1 MGTFNV
7 EKDAHNIVTITMD
20 MHGPVN
26 VMNEHFVP
34 LLSDAVDKLEAEDN
48 LRGVIITSAK
58 KTFFAGGDLNWL
70 SSIKPGA
77 EAALFEHTQA
87 IKYHLLR
94 LEKLPVPVVAA
105 INGAALGGGFEI
117 CLSCNHRIAWN
128 HRSVQLGL
136 PEVTIGL
143 LPGAGGVIRMTKLL
157 GMEAAMPFVLEGK
170 LLAPAKALQAGIIDT
185 TVDELEQLLPAAV
198 EWINANANEQDA
210 SLQPWDRKGYK
221 IPGGNANAA
230 HNMPRLAA
238 ASAMLFKKTR
248 GLLPGP
254 EMILDLIAEASRLD
268 FDTALRIESRKF
280 AELVPRA
287 EAKNMIS
294 AFFFDMNKIKGGV
307 ARPKDIPASKVT
319 KLGVVGA
326 GMMGSGITFVAAKA
340 GITVIL
346 KDVSL
351 EAAKRGKSYSAQVM
365 DKRIAK
371 DIASQAQRD
380 EVLARI
386 TPTDSTADLQGCD
399 LIIEA
404 VFERI
409 DLKDAVLRETESQLA
424 DNGVWASNT
433 STLPIS
439 RLAAG
444 SARPEK
450 FIGLHFF
457 SPVDRMP
464 LLEIVVGEKTDDE
477 TLARALDFA
486 QQIRLTPMVVND
498 STGFYT
504 SRTIATKIDEA
515 VQMVAEGISPARV
528 ENLGRATGMPAGIL
542 TVQDEVSLS
551 LSLDIFNTQIKMGLR
566 SSEQDDCPQS
576 RALVRTMVEEF
587 NRPGRKGGGGFYEYN
602 GREKR
607 LWAGLERWYKPEV
620 EVCDQDIKDRLLFRA
635 VIETLKCLE
644 EGVLRSVPEGN
655 IGSILGI
662 GAPVWTGGYLQFVN
676 TYGAQRFVDRCEEL
690 TSCYGERFKA
700 PAIAVEH
707 AANGK
712 LFK

>member
-1 MGTFNV
+1 MGTFNYK
-7 EKDAHNIVTITMD
+7 KDADHIVTITMNMD
-20 MHGPVN
+20 GPVN
-26 VMNEHFVP
+26 AMNEHFVP
-34 LLSDAVDKLEAEDN
+34 LISEAVDKLEAEEG

-70 SSIKPGA
+70 ISIKPGTEA
-77 EAALFEHTQA
+77 ELLESTQT
-87 IKYHLLR
+87 IKHHMRR

-143 LPGAGGVIRMTKLL
+143 LPGAGGVIRMSKLL

-170 LLAPAKALQAGIIDT
+170 LLAPAKALQASIIDA
-185 TVDELEQLLPAAV
+185 TVDELDQLLPAAV
-198 EWINANANEQDA
+198 EWINANTNEQDA

-230 HNMPRLAA
+230 HNVPRLAA

-294 AFFFDMNKIKGGV
+294 AFFFDMNKIKGGM
-307 ARPKDIPASKVT
+307 ARPKDIAASKVN

-340 GITVIL
+340 GIEVIL

-351 EAAKRGKSYSAQVM
+351 EAAERGKSYSAQVM
-365 DKRIAK
+365 DKLIAK
-371 DIASQAQRD
+371 GIASEAQRD

-386 TPTDSTADLQGCD
+386 TPTGSTTDLQGCD

-515 VQMVAEGISPARV
+515 VQMVAEGVSPARV
-528 ENLGRATGMPAGIL
+528 ENLGRATGMPAGML

-551 LSLDIFNTQIKMGLR
+551 LSLDIFDTQIKMGLR

-576 RALVRTMVEEF
+576 RELVRTMVEEL

-602 GREKR
+602 GREKK
-607 LWAGLERWYKPEV
+607 LWAGLERWHKPEV
-620 EVCDQDIKDRLLFRA
+620 EVSDQDVKDRLLFRA

-662 GAPVWTGGYLQFVN
+662 GAPLWTGGYIQFVN
-676 TYGAQRFVDRCEEL
+676 TYGAQCFVDRCEEL
-690 TSCYGERFKA
+690 ASCYGERFKA
-700 PAIAVEH
+700 PDIAVAH
-707 AANGK
+707 AESGQ

>member
-1 MGTFNV
+1 MGIFNYQ
-7 EKDAHNIVTITMD
+7 KDADNIVTITMD
-20 MHGPVN
+20 MDGPVN
-26 VMNEHFVP
+26 AMNERFVP
-34 LLSDAVDKLEAEDN
+34 LLSDAVDKLEAEQN
-48 LRGVIITSAK
+48 LRGVIIASAK

-70 SSIKPGA
+70 ISIKPGTEA
-77 EAALFEHTQA
+77 ELFENTQT
-87 IKYHLLR
+87 IKRHLRR

-117 CLSCNHRIAWN
+117 CLSCNYRLAWN

-143 LPGAGGVIRMTKLL
+143 LPGGGGVIRMSKLL
-157 GMEAAMPFVLEGK
+157 GMEAAMPFALEGK
-170 LLAPAKALQAGIIDT
+170 LLPPDKALQAGIIDA
-185 TVDELEQLLPAAV
+185 TVQTLEQLLPAAH
-198 EWINANANEQDA
+198 EWIKAQADDANAA
-210 SLQPWDRKGYK
+210 VQPWDKKGYK
-221 IPGGNANAA
+221 IPGGSANDA
-230 HNMPRLAA
+230 HNVPRLAA

-268 FDTALRIESRKF
+268 VDTALRIESRKF

-294 AFFFDMNKIKGGV
+294 AFFFDMNQIKGGV

-340 GITVIL
+340 GIDVTL
-346 KDVSL
+346 KDIST
-351 EAAKRGKSYSAQVM
+351 EAAERGKSYSAQVM

-371 DIASQAQRD
+371 GLATEAQRD

-386 TPTDSTADLQGCD
+386 TPTKATTDLQGCD

-409 DLKDAVLRETESQLA
+409 DLKDAVLRETESQLT
-424 DNGVWASNT
+424 DNGIWASNT

-439 RLAAG
+439 RLATG
-444 SARPEK
+444 STRPEK

-515 VQMVAEGISPARV
+515 VEMVAEGVSAVRV
-528 ENLGRATGMPAGIL
+528 ENLGRATGMPAGML

-551 LSLDIFNTQIKMGLR
+551 LSLDIFDTQVKMGLR
-566 SSEQDDCPQS
+566 SSESDECTKA
-576 RALVRTMVEEF
+576 RALVRTMVEEL

-602 GREKR
+602 GREKK
-607 LWAGLERWYKPEV
+607 LWPGLERWHKPEV
-620 EVCDQDIKDRLLFRA
+620 EVPDQDVKDRLLFRA

-644 EGVLRSVPEGN
+644 ENVLRSVPEGN

-690 TSCYGERFKA
+690 ASSYGERFKA
-700 PAIAVEH
+700 PAIAVGY
-707 AANGK
+707 AASGQ

>member
-1 MGTFNV
+1 MGTFNL
-7 EKDAHNIVTITMD
+7 EKDAHNIVTITMG

-26 VMNEHFVP
+26 VMNEQFVP
-34 LLSDAVDKLEAEDN
+34 LFSDAVDKLEAEDN

-77 EAALFEHTQA
+77 EAALFEHAQA
-87 IKYHLLR
+87 IKYHLRR

-198 EWINANANEQDA
+198 EWINANASEQDA

-528 ENLGRATGMPAGIL
+528 ENLGRATGMPAGML

-551 LSLDIFNTQIKMGLR
+551 LSLDIFDTQIKMGLR

-676 TYGAQRFVDRCEEL
+676 TYGAQSFVDRCEEL

>member
-1 MGTFNV
+1 MGTFNYQ
-7 EKDAHNIVTITMD
+7 KDADNIVTITMD
-20 MHGPVN
+20 MDGPVN
-26 VMNEHFVP
+26 AMNEHFVP
-34 LLSDAVDKLEAEDN
+34 LLKGAVDKLEAEDN
-48 LRGVIITSAK
+48 LRGVIIASAK

-70 SSIKPGA
+70 ISIKPGTEA
-77 EAALFEHTQA
+77 ELFENTQA
-87 IKYHLLR
+87 IKSHMRR
-94 LEKLPVPVVAA
+94 LERLPVPVVAA

-117 CLSCNHRIAWN
+117 CLCCNHRIAWN

-143 LPGAGGVIRMTKLL
+143 LPGAGGVIRMSKLL

-170 LLAPAKALQAGIIDT
+170 LLAPDKAMQAGIIDA
-185 TVDELEQLLPAAV
+185 TVDAPEQLLPAAV
-198 EWINANANEQDA
+198 AWINSHADEQDIA
-210 SLQPWDRKGYK
+210 LQPWDKKGYK
-221 IPGGNANAA
+221 IPGGSANDA
-230 HNMPRLAA
+230 HNMPRLAGA
-238 ASAMLFKKTR
+238 TAMLFKKTR

-254 EMILDLIAEASRLD
+254 EMILDLIAETSRLD

-340 GITVIL
+340 GIEVTL
-346 KDVSL
+346 KDISL
-351 EAAKRGKSYSAQVM
+351 EAAERGKSYSAQVM

-371 DIASQAQRD
+371 GRASEAQRD

-386 TPTDSTADLQGCD
+386 SPTDSTADLQGCD

-424 DNGVWASNT
+424 DNGFWASNT

-439 RLAAG
+439 RLATG

-464 LLEIVVGEKTDDE
+464 LLEIVVGEKTDDQ

-515 VQMVAEGISPARV
+515 IQMVAEGVSPARV
-528 ENLGRATGMPAGIL
+528 ENLGRATGMPAGML

-551 LSLDIFNTQIKMGLR
+551 LSLDIFDTQIKMGLR
-566 SSEQDDCPQS
+566 NSEQDDCPQS
-576 RALVRTMVEEF
+576 RALVRTLVEEL

-602 GREKR
+602 GREKK
-607 LWAGLERWYKPEV
+607 LWSGLERWYKPEV
-620 EVCDQDIKDRLLFRA
+620 EVSDQDVKDRLLFRA

-662 GAPVWTGGYLQFVN
+662 GAPIWTGGYLQFVN
-676 TYGAQRFVDRCEEL
+676 TYGTQRFVDRCEEL
-690 TSCYGERFKA
+690 ATGYGERFKA
-700 PAIAVEH
+700 PAIALEY
-707 AANGK
+707 AAAGK